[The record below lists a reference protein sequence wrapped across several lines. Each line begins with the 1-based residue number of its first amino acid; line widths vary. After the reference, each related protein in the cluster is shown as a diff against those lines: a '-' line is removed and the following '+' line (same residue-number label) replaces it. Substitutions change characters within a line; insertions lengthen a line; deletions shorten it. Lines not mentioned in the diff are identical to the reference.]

1 MGVGSF
7 VCLLEDDH
15 LAGEGMGLRLWL
27 LCWGFA
33 ASESGPVS
41 WGAEKA

>member
-1 MGVGSF
+1 MGVGPL
-7 VCLLEDDH
+7 VCLLGDPP
-15 LAGEGMGLRLWL
+15 LAGEGMGLWSWL

-33 ASESGPVS
+33 ASESGPVG